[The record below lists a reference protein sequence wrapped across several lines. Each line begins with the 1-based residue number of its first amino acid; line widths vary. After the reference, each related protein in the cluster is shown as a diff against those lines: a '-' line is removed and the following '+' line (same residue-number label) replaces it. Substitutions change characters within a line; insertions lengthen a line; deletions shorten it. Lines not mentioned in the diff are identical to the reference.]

1 MGKST
6 LYVSSEFCFF
16 PFNPYHCPYVVKQGK
31 CRLLCYKTTTNQLH
45 TDQHRPSR
53 KSIQI
58 ILTVAFM
65 SLLIHFYISLLYP
78 STLLSRKARQWKN
91 TKQIIWKGHDTYCN
105 DLTCY
110 SKAISLCLH
119 LVTIKES
126 LNPCVISQ
134 SSLDQGKKKS
144 KALLQTLEFY
154 TVMEMYHR
162 RD

>member
-65 SLLIHFYISLLYP
+65 SLLIHFYIF
-78 STLLSRKARQWKN
+78 TLPL
-91 TKQIIWKGHDTYCN
+91 DT
-105 DLTCY
+105 
-110 SKAISLCLH
+110 S
-119 LVTIKES
+119 V
-126 LNPCVISQ
+126 
-134 SSLDQGKKKS
+134 KKS
-144 KALLQTLEFY
+144 WTVKEYQTDHLKGA
-154 TVMEMYHR
+154 
-162 RD
+162 